1 MHRSSPQFLDPP
13 SGPNYVLL
21 ILILSSYP
29 SSQWFFNIYAFFLPS
44 APCIWYDNVSVFVLA
59 SNPMFHP
66 QTKPFEVDS
75 RFLQCIVHKDLNIN
89 IISSANQLMYHF
101 TRDISSQHCD
111 PLKTILMVTS
121 MPFQPN
127 AVKYR
132 KARYMDIPY
141 IPCNT

>member
-1 MHRSSPQFLDPP
+1 MFLQ
-13 SGPNYVLL
+13 Y
-21 ILILSSYP
+21 ICI
-29 SSQWFFNIYAFFLPS
+29 FLPS
-44 APCIWYDNVSVFVLA
+44 APCIWYDNVSVFALA

-75 RFLQCIVHKDLNIN
+75 LCLQCIVHKDLNIN
-89 IISSANQLMYHF
+89 IISSANQLMDHF
-101 TRDISSQHCD
+101 TKDIGSQRRDL
-111 PLKTILMVTS
+111 LKTILMVTS